1 MLFSFRAYAYFCQC
15 KFLNALNDLNS
26 LAKLG
31 FSFDTAS
38 QYNMFLL
45 QGISHAQNNMFAP
58 AIASFTAAEQA
69 RKEFSDP
76 IIYKSLTKISE
87 YNRNPKTKDRTLLNE
102 ALQFIIRALAKEDN
116 SNSHYL
122 CAAILYTM
130 ESCEEALEHIEEAI
144 KKSDDHVIKH
154 FYLRGLIHGSLEK
167 NRDAYVDFSN
177 VLSLGKELRDKEES
191 EDGEK

>member
-1 MLFSFRAYAYFCQC
+1 MLFSFRAYAHFCQC

-38 QYNMFLL
+38 QYNMF
-45 QGISHAQNNMFAP
+45 AP

-69 RKEFSDP
+69 REEFSDP

-102 ALQFIIRALAKEDN
+102 ALQFIIRALAK
-116 SNSHYL
+116 
-122 CAAILYTM
+122 
-130 ESCEEALEHIEEAI
+130 
-144 KKSDDHVIKH
+144 
-154 FYLRGLIHGSLEK
+154 
-167 NRDAYVDFSN
+167 
-177 VLSLGKELRDKEES
+177 
-191 EDGEK
+191 

>member
-1 MLFSFRAYAYFCQC
+1 MKKKYKRGIENLNYLSKKEHLSEQLRPLLFSFRAYAHFCQC

-130 ESCEEALEHIEEAI
+130 ESCE
-144 KKSDDHVIKH
+144 
-154 FYLRGLIHGSLEK
+154 
-167 NRDAYVDFSN
+167 
-177 VLSLGKELRDKEES
+177 
-191 EDGEK
+191 